1 MKKRKINAVSRPVE
15 CVFHLIMLLF
25 CLACI
30 IPFIFVIV
38 ISFSSQDSIR
48 EIGYSFVP
56 TSWSLEAYSY
66 IWKLGDRILTVS
78 LSQ

>member
-15 CVFHLIMLLF
+15 FVFHLIMLVF

-30 IPFIFVIV
+30 IPFIFVII

-56 TSWSLEAYSY
+56 TSWSLEAYSLY
-66 IWKLGDRILTVS
+66 LETGRSVMEIVF
-78 LSQ
+78 